1 MKQIRKILIGTI
13 ACLTLAGCRKDE
25 ISGNADDIPGLGGDV
40 WTPTQIDAWLYENY
54 TKPYNTDVKYKWSQ
68 TELSNINRFVTPV
81 DEAKVI
87 PVMKCLDSVLIT
99 PYETVTN
106 ADFMRRYLPRFIML
120 FGSAAYDS
128 DGTRVQG
135 QAEGEGRILLFEL
148 NNFRIKGMPG
158 YQSQDSVGAKRLFLI
173 IEHEFGH
180 TLHMN
185 IMYPVEFKS
194 ITGSYTSNWYNYTD
208 GEANERGFISNYA
221 MSGPD
226 DDFVETL
233 AILLVEGQTAFENR
247 IANISS
253 DAGRAALLQKSDA
266 VRNYLRNAWSID
278 FTTLQQQT
286 RAAIVRYTK

>member
-1 MKQIRKILIGTI
+1 MKQIRKILIGAV
-13 ACLTLAGCRKDE
+13 ACLALAGCRKDE

-68 TELSNINRFVTPV
+68 TELSDINRFVTPV

-99 PYETVTN
+99 PYESVTN

-158 YQSQDSVGAKRLFLI
+158 YQPQDSVGAKRLFHI

-180 TLHMN
+180 TLHLN

-208 GEANERGFISNYA
+208 GEANEKGFISNYA

-233 AILLVEGQTAFENR
+233 AILLVEGQTAFDNR
-247 IANISS
+247 IASITS
-253 DAGRAALLQKSDA
+253 DAGRAALQQKSDA
-266 VRNYLRNAWSID
+266 VRNYLRNAWNID